1 MIMNHL
7 NNIKIVRP
15 YNPPQIE
22 RVMLDNEI
30 SLAMESYPPTHE
42 SENVLKSNVSGI
54 SNPFK
59 FDINS

>member
-1 MIMNHL
+1 MNPL
-7 NNIKIVRP
+7 KNIEVIRP

-22 RVMLDNEI
+22 RVRLDNEI
-30 SLAMESYPPTHE
+30 SLTMESYPPTHE
-42 SENVLKSNVSGI
+42 AENELKSNLPGI